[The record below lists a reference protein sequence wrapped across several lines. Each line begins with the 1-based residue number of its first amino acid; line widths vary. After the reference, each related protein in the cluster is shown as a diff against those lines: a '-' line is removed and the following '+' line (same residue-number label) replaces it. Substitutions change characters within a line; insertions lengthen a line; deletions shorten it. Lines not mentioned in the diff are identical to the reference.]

1 MSVGNRLEEGTGSS
15 EQTYAYKILSGDAP
29 HYILRG
35 WQISSVKG
43 RAVDLI
49 RFCRPY
55 RVCHY
60 YPALLLCAQTNTLG
74 YKYGS
79 QFDKTLFTNS
89 RWADSAHGL
98 SLPVPTIDGR
108 PSRIANQQMS

>member
-1 MSVGNRLEEGTGSS
+1 MRLVMSVWEQAGGRALGAQK
-15 EQTYAYKILSGDAP
+15 QTYAYKILSGDAP

-60 YPALLLCAQTNTLG
+60 YLSSAVVLQRQTNTLG
-74 YKYGS
+74 YKDGRNLI
-79 QFDKTLFTNS
+79 KTLFTNS

-98 SLPVPTIDGR
+98 
-108 PSRIANQQMS
+108 